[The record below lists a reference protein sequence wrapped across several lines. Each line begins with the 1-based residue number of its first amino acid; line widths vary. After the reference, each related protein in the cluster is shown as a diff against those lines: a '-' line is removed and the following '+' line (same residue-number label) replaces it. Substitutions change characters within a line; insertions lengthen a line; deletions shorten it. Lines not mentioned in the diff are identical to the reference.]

1 MIAKTSEPP
10 TGTSDLPPVG
20 GAGPTRRLSPASHAR
35 AFVAT
40 LAGVGDVPPDD
51 PHRAA
56 KWAAGITGLIIT
68 GIFVWGTVTGHRGAH
83 RAGYAAGK
91 ASAAKRAALPAR
103 RRSR

>member
-1 MIAKTSEPP
+1 MSSSLNTSQPP
-10 TGTSDLPPVG
+10 
-20 GAGPTRRLSPASHAR
+20 AGPPGSPPAGGRGPSPASHAR
-35 AFVAT
+35 AFLST
-40 LAGVGDVPPDD
+40 LAGVGDLPPDD

-56 KWAAGITGLIIT
+56 KWAAGIAGLIIT